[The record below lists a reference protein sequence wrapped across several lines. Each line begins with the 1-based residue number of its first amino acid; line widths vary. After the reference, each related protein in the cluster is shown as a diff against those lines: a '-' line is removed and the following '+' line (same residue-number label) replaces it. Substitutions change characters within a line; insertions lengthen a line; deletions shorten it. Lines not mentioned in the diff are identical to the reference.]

1 MSVNQQVN
9 TKNQFTLLGYGYD
22 AAGNARRAPERKP
35 AA

>member
-1 MSVNQQVN
+1 MSVHQQVN

-22 AAGNARRAPERKP
+22 AAGNAWRAP